1 MSRKLLAVFLSSALV
16 MTSVAAGA
24 AEPGKPA
31 PAPASQTA
39 STAKNQP
46 PLPPG
51 GARIKKAQGLE
62 DDDLGPGV
70 IIAGIV
76 VATGV
81 LVWLM
86 FGTDDDDSSSGTGT
100 N

>member
-1 MSRKLLAVFLSSALV
+1 MLRKLLAVALSSALV
-16 MTSVAAGA
+16 MTSIAAGA
-24 AEPGKPA
+24 AEPATPA
-31 PAPASQTA
+31 PAKTVPA
-39 STAKNQP
+39 AKNTP

-76 VATGV
+76 VATGF

-86 FGTDDDDSSSGTGT
+86 FHEDDDDDTSSGTGT